1 MMINQLD
8 KQTLKTISAE
18 LDLAMKNIEN
28 RYGVV
33 LRTGT
38 CRFTSEA
45 ATMKIEIATR
55 GTAGEVVDTELAN
68 LRRNLEYLGL
78 RDENV
83 GQTFTYGGK
92 TYKLTGYKPKRYA
105 KPYRLQ
111 CLNDGKTYVAPADM
125 VRRGLG
131 LAVQP

>member
-8 KQTLKTISAE
+8 KQTLKTIRAE

-55 GTAGEVVDTELAN
+55 GAAGEVVDTELDKVLERGKDITAALADAQRLLQ
-68 LRRNLEYLGL
+68 LR
-78 RDENV
+78 
-83 GQTFTYGGK
+83 
-92 TYKLTGYKPKRYA
+92 A
-105 KPYRLQ
+105 
-111 CLNDGKTYVAPADM
+111 
-125 VRRGLG
+125 RR
-131 LAVQP
+131 